1 MKVKEPTTPPEK
13 SFWYSHQARGIQTWV
28 IEILAVLA
36 LSALFSFVFCTS
48 ITIQESSMDPTL
60 QAGNR
65 VMINRVSYT
74 VGKIKRGDLIA
85 YTNSDSTDASVHV
98 KRVIG
103 LPGEKIQIRDGLILI
118 DGQTYIEE
126 RAFPSMNSGGL
137 AENGVTLGNEEYFVL
152 GDNRNNSE
160 DSRFTDVGNIPAR
173 AVMGNNAA
181 LDGEDSRLILIH
193 SVINTAAAAV
203 IAVECLVSHN
213 CSGLD

>member
-1 MKVKEPTTPPEK
+1 MKVREKEPVKPVRR
-13 SFWYSHQARGIQTWV
+13 SLWYSTKTRNITTWIVEIV
-28 IEILAVLA
+28 IVLA
-36 LSALFSFVFCTS
+36 LSAVFSYIFCS
-48 ITIQESSMDPTL
+48 SVSVLESSMDPTL

-85 YTNSDSTDASVHV
+85 YTNSDCTDASVHV

-173 AVMGNNAA
+173 AVMGKVW
-181 LDGEDSRLILIH
+181 LI
-193 SVINTAAAAV
+193 
-203 IAVECLVSHN
+203 VSPL
-213 CSGLD
+213 SSFGFID

>member
-1 MKVKEPTTPPEK
+1 MKVREKEPVKPVRR
-13 SFWYSHQARGIQTWV
+13 SLWYSTKTRNITTWIVEIV
-28 IEILAVLA
+28 IVLA
-36 LSALFSFVFCTS
+36 LSAVFSYIFCSSVTVL
-48 ITIQESSMDPTL
+48 ESSMDPTL

-103 LPGEKIQIRDGLILI
+103 LPGEKIQNRDGLILI

-173 AVMGNNAA
+173 AVMGKVW
-181 LDGEDSRLILIH
+181 LI
-193 SVINTAAAAV
+193 
-203 IAVECLVSHN
+203 VSPL
-213 CSGLD
+213 SSFGFID

>member
-1 MKVKEPTTPPEK
+1 MKVREKEPVKPVRR
-13 SFWYSHQARGIQTWV
+13 SLWYSTKTRNITTWIVEIV
-28 IEILAVLA
+28 IVLA
-36 LSALFSFVFCTS
+36 LSAVFSYIFCSSVTVL
-48 ITIQESSMDPTL
+48 ESSMDPTL

-65 VMINRVSYT
+65 VMINRASYT

-173 AVMGNNAA
+173 AVMGKVW
-181 LDGEDSRLILIH
+181 LI
-193 SVINTAAAAV
+193 
-203 IAVECLVSHN
+203 VSPL
-213 CSGLD
+213 SSFGFID

>member
-1 MKVKEPTTPPEK
+1 MKVREKEPVKPVRR
-13 SFWYSHQARGIQTWV
+13 SLWYSTKTRNITTWIVEIV
-28 IEILAVLA
+28 IVLA
-36 LSALFSFVFCTS
+36 LSAVFSYIFCSSVTVL
-48 ITIQESSMDPTL
+48 ESSMDPTL

-74 VGKIKRGDLIA
+74 VGKIKRVDLIA

-173 AVMGNNAA
+173 AVMGKVW
-181 LDGEDSRLILIH
+181 LI
-193 SVINTAAAAV
+193 
-203 IAVECLVSHN
+203 VSPL
-213 CSGLD
+213 SSFGFID

>member
-1 MKVKEPTTPPEK
+1 MKVREKEPVKPVRRSLRYSTKTRNITTWIVE
-13 SFWYSHQARGIQTWV
+13 IV
-28 IEILAVLA
+28 IVLA
-36 LSALFSFVFCTS
+36 LSAVFSYIFCSSVTVL
-48 ITIQESSMDPTL
+48 ESSMDPTL

-173 AVMGNNAA
+173 AVMGKVW
-181 LDGEDSRLILIH
+181 LI
-193 SVINTAAAAV
+193 
-203 IAVECLVSHN
+203 VSPL
-213 CSGLD
+213 SSFGFID

>member
-1 MKVKEPTTPPEK
+1 MKVREKEPVKPVRR
-13 SFWYSHQARGIQTWV
+13 SLWYSTKTRNITTWIVEIV
-28 IEILAVLA
+28 IVLA
-36 LSALFSFVFCTS
+36 LSAVFSYIFCSSVTVL
-48 ITIQESSMDPTL
+48 ES
-60 QAGNR
+60 
-65 VMINRVSYT
+65 
-74 VGKIKRGDLIA
+74 DLIA

-173 AVMGNNAA
+173 AVMGKVW
-181 LDGEDSRLILIH
+181 LI
-193 SVINTAAAAV
+193 
-203 IAVECLVSHN
+203 VSPL
-213 CSGLD
+213 SSFGFID

>member
-1 MKVKEPTTPPEK
+1 MQCRRWHMKVREKEPVKPVRR
-13 SFWYSHQARGIQTWV
+13 SLWYSTKTRNITTWIVEIV
-28 IEILAVLA
+28 IVLA
-36 LSALFSFVFCTS
+36 LSAVFSYIFCSSVTVL
-48 ITIQESSMDPTL
+48 ESSMDPTL

-173 AVMGNNAA
+173 AVMGKVW
-181 LDGEDSRLILIH
+181 LI
-193 SVINTAAAAV
+193 
-203 IAVECLVSHN
+203 VSPL
-213 CSGLD
+213 SSFGFID

>member
-1 MKVKEPTTPPEK
+1 MKVREKEPVKPVRR
-13 SFWYSHQARGIQTWV
+13 SLWYSTKTRNITTWIVEIV
-28 IEILAVLA
+28 IVLA
-36 LSALFSFVFCTS
+36 LSAVFSYIFCSSVTVL
-48 ITIQESSMDPTL
+48 ESSMDPTL

-173 AVMGNNAA
+173 AVMGKVW
-181 LDGEDSRLILIH
+181 LI
-193 SVINTAAAAV
+193 
-203 IAVECLVSHN
+203 VSPL
-213 CSGLD
+213 SSFGFID

>member
-1 MKVKEPTTPPEK
+1 MKVREKEPVKPVRR
-13 SFWYSHQARGIQTWV
+13 SLWYSTKTRNITTWIVEIV
-28 IEILAVLA
+28 IVLA
-36 LSALFSFVFCTS
+36 LSALFSYIFCSSVTVL
-48 ITIQESSMDPTL
+48 ESSMDPTL

-137 AENGVTLGNEEYFVL
+137 AENGVTLGKEEYFVL

-173 AVMGNNAA
+173 AVMGKVW
-181 LDGEDSRLILIH
+181 LI
-193 SVINTAAAAV
+193 
-203 IAVECLVSHN
+203 VSPL
-213 CSGLD
+213 SSFGFID

>member
-1 MKVKEPTTPPEK
+1 MKVREKEPVKPVRR
-13 SFWYSHQARGIQTWV
+13 SLWYSTKTRNITTWIVEIV
-28 IEILAVLA
+28 IVLA
-36 LSALFSFVFCTS
+36 LSAVFSYIFCSSVTVL
-48 ITIQESSMDPTL
+48 ESSMDPTL

-137 AENGVTLGNEEYFVL
+137 AENAVTLGNEEHFVL

-173 AVMGNNAA
+173 AVMGKVW
-181 LDGEDSRLILIH
+181 LI
-193 SVINTAAAAV
+193 
-203 IAVECLVSHN
+203 VSPL
-213 CSGLD
+213 SSFGFID

>member
-1 MKVKEPTTPPEK
+1 M
-13 SFWYSHQARGIQTWV
+13 
-28 IEILAVLA
+28 LA
-36 LSALFSFVFCTS
+36 LSAVFSYIFCSSVTVL
-48 ITIQESSMDPTL
+48 ESSMDPTL

-173 AVMGNNAA
+173 AVMGKVW
-181 LDGEDSRLILIH
+181 LI
-193 SVINTAAAAV
+193 
-203 IAVECLVSHN
+203 VSPL
-213 CSGLD
+213 SSFGFID

>member
-1 MKVKEPTTPPEK
+1 MKVREKEPVRPVRR
-13 SFWYSHQARGIQTWV
+13 SLWYSTKTRNITTWV
-28 IEILAVLA
+28 VEIVIVLA
-36 LSALFSFVFCTS
+36 LSAVFSYIFCS
-48 ITIQESSMDPTL
+48 SVTILESSMDPTL

-65 VMINRVSYT
+65 VMINRLSYT
-74 VGKIKRGDLIA
+74 VGSVKRGDLIA
-85 YTNSDSTDASVHV
+85 YANSNSTDASVHV

-137 AENGVTLGNEEYFVL
+137 AENGITLGNEEYFVL

-173 AVMGNNAA
+173 AVIGKVW
-181 LDGEDSRLILIH
+181 LI
-193 SVINTAAAAV
+193 
-203 IAVECLVSHN
+203 VSPL
-213 CSGLD
+213 SSFGFVD

>member
-1 MKVKEPTTPPEK
+1 MKVREKEPVKPVRR
-13 SFWYSHQARGIQTWV
+13 SLWYSTKSRNITTWIVEIV
-28 IEILAVLA
+28 IVLA
-36 LSALFSFVFCTS
+36 LSAVFSYIFCSSVTVL
-48 ITIQESSMDPTL
+48 ESSMDPTL

-173 AVMGNNAA
+173 AVMGKVW
-181 LDGEDSRLILIH
+181 LI
-193 SVINTAAAAV
+193 
-203 IAVECLVSHN
+203 VSPL
-213 CSGLD
+213 SSFGFID

>member
-1 MKVKEPTTPPEK
+1 MKVREKEPVKPVRR
-13 SFWYSHQARGIQTWV
+13 SLWYSTKTRNITTWIVEIV
-28 IEILAVLA
+28 IVLA
-36 LSALFSFVFCTS
+36 LSAVFSYIFCSSVTVL
-48 ITIQESSMDPTL
+48 ESSMDPTL

-137 AENGVTLGNEEYFVL
+137 AENGVTLGNEEDFVL

-173 AVMGNNAA
+173 AVMGKVW
-181 LDGEDSRLILIH
+181 LI
-193 SVINTAAAAV
+193 
-203 IAVECLVSHN
+203 VSPL
-213 CSGLD
+213 SSFGFID

>member
-1 MKVKEPTTPPEK
+1 MKVREKEPVKPVRR
-13 SFWYSHQARGIQTWV
+13 SLWYSTKTRNITTWIVEIV
-28 IEILAVLA
+28 IVLA
-36 LSALFSFVFCTS
+36 LSAVFSYIFCSSVTVL
-48 ITIQESSMDPTL
+48 ESSMDPTL

-137 AENGVTLGNEEYFVL
+137 AEDGVTLGNEEYFVL

-173 AVMGNNAA
+173 AVMGKVW
-181 LDGEDSRLILIH
+181 LI
-193 SVINTAAAAV
+193 
-203 IAVECLVSHN
+203 VSPL
-213 CSGLD
+213 SSFGFID

>member
-1 MKVKEPTTPPEK
+1 VE
-13 SFWYSHQARGIQTWV
+13 IV
-28 IEILAVLA
+28 IVLA
-36 LSALFSFVFCTS
+36 LSAVFSYIFCSSVTVL
-48 ITIQESSMDPTL
+48 ESSMDPTL

-98 KRVIG
+98 KIVIG

-173 AVMGNNAA
+173 AVMGKVW
-181 LDGEDSRLILIH
+181 LI
-193 SVINTAAAAV
+193 
-203 IAVECLVSHN
+203 VSPL
-213 CSGLD
+213 SSFGFID

>member
-1 MKVKEPTTPPEK
+1 MTVREKEPVKPVRR
-13 SFWYSHQARGIQTWV
+13 SLWYSTKTRNITTWIVEIV
-28 IEILAVLA
+28 IVLA
-36 LSALFSFVFCTS
+36 LSAVFSYIFCSSVTVL
-48 ITIQESSMDPTL
+48 ESSMDPTL

-74 VGKIKRGDLIA
+74 VGKIKRVDLIA

-173 AVMGNNAA
+173 AVMGKVW
-181 LDGEDSRLILIH
+181 LI
-193 SVINTAAAAV
+193 
-203 IAVECLVSHN
+203 VSPL
-213 CSGLD
+213 SSFGFID